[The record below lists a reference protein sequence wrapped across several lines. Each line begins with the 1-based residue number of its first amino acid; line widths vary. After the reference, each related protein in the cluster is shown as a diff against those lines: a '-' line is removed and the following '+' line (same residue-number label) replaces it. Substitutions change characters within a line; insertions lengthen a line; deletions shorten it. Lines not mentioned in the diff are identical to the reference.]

1 MSVGSCYKLRGVGK
15 LGMMELVNVVDVGQQ
30 VRPVVVPRLSRPDVG
45 LSWSQDLRSRVLGY
59 SETSEVSEMAE

>member
-1 MSVGSCYKLRGVGK
+1 MSVGSFYKLRGVSK

-30 VRPVVVPRLSRPDVG
+30 VRPVVVPRLPQPDVG
-45 LSWSQDLRSRVLGY
+45 MSWSQDLRSRVLGY